1 LKETNKAVQDM
12 KMEIESNKEN
22 RTSGNSGD
30 EKFKNTVET
39 TRQGSQTYNKKWE
52 KESEQNVK
60 SK

>member
-1 LKETNKAVQDM
+1 M

-22 RTSGNSGD
+22 GTSGNSGD